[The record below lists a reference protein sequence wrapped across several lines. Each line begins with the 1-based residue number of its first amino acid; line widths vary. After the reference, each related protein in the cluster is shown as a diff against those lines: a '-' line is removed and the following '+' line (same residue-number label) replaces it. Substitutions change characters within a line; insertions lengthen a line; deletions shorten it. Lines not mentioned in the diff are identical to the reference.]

1 MVLRPFHFYNNIK
14 IKQNSKNRNKILT
27 ESHHFGKRKFDKI
40 KNDQN
45 VFLKKVNKY
54 KELTNEL
61 YLTLYLN
68 ISTLLR
74 FLKFNLKYMEGKL
87 LMINRKIQLQFN

>member
-1 MVLRPFHFYNNIK
+1 MF
-14 IKQNSKNRNKILT
+14 
-27 ESHHFGKRKFDKI
+27 
-40 KNDQN
+40 
-45 VFLKKVNKY
+45 FLKKVNKY